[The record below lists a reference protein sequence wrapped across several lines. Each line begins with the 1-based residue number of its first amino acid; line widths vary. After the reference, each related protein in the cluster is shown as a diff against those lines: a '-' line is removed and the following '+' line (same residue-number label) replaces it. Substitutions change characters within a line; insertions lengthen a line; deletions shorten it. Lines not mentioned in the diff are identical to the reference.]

1 MTTISTLIPEDVAQ
15 FIIEKIDSVAQLEAL
30 LLLRD
35 NPQQQ
40 WDVAAVSKRLY
51 IDDEQAGKVLARLQE
66 EKLLVSEPSE
76 PFFYRYNPG
85 SSELS
90 QMVDRVAK
98 FYSKHLVPVTNLIH
112 SKPKSRVQEFADAFK
127 FRKD

>member
-1 MTTISTLIPEDVAQ
+1 MPTSSTLIPEDVAQ
-15 FIIEKIDSVAQLEAL
+15 FIIEKIDSVAQMEAL

-35 NPQQQ
+35 NAEQQ
-40 WDVAAVSKRLY
+40 WNAADVAKRLY

-66 EKLLVSEPSE
+66 EKLLVLEPSK

-85 SSELS
+85 SPALSEI
-90 QMVDRVAK
+90 VDRVAQ
-98 FYSKHLVPVTNLIH
+98 FYSKHLVPITNLIH

>member
-1 MTTISTLIPEDVAQ
+1 MATSSTRIPEDVAQ

-40 WDVAAVSKRLY
+40 WDVAAVAKRLY
-51 IDDEQAGKVLARLQE
+51 IDDEQAGKVLARLRE
-66 EKLLVSEPSE
+66 EELLVPESGQSLA
-76 PFFYRYNPG
+76 YRYEPG
-85 SSELS
+85 SPVLS
-90 QMVDRVAK
+90 QMVDRVAEI
-98 FYSKHLVPVTNLIH
+98 YTKHLVPITNLIH

>member
-1 MTTISTLIPEDVAQ
+1 MATSSTLIPEDIAQ
-15 FIIEKIDSVAQLEAL
+15 FIIEKIDSVAQMEAL
-30 LLLRD
+30 LLLRE

-40 WDVAAVSKRLY
+40 WDVAAVAKRLY
-51 IDDEQAGKVLARLQE
+51 IDDEQAGTLLVRLQE
-66 EKLLVSEPSE
+66 QELLVSEQSE
-76 PFFYRYNPG
+76 SFSYRYKPG
-85 SSELS
+85 SPALS
-90 QMVDRVAK
+90 QMVDRMGE

>member
-1 MTTISTLIPEDVAQ
+1 MPTSSTLIPEDVAQ
-15 FIIEKIDSVAQLEAL
+15 FIIEKIDSVAQMEAL

-35 NPQQQ
+35 NAEQQ
-40 WDVAAVSKRLY
+40 WNAADVAKRLY

-85 SSELS
+85 SPALSEI
-90 QMVDRVAK
+90 VDRVAQ
-98 FYSKHLVPVTNLIH
+98 FYSKHLVPITNLIH